1 MPIPKYFQMYNSFLR
16 SLSDGQKHAFSDTKN
31 QVIRDFNLS
40 EADLAELLPS
50 GRQSV
55 FTNRIGWCR
64 TYLKKAG
71 LIESPSRAHFIITD
85 AGKRILDT
93 VDEITNDTLR
103 QFPSF
108 VEFVDGEAGDGQVSP
123 SVQND
128 ETPQETLERVYGEL
142 NNVLKDELLTRI
154 HQSPSEFFERFV
166 VRLMEKMGY
175 GRGEV
180 TQRTRDAGIDGIMY
194 QDKLGFDRIYIQ
206 AKRKDLNTTVGR
218 PDLQRFWGAIPE
230 RNTRGLFVTTA
241 KFLPDAKQ
249 FVEGG
254 LFVNYDQFCAGQAVL
269 DDWFDSYWESQ
280 LAGSGLTEHDIALW
294 KERRKLDREC
304 SVEEETAMLC
314 KSGFKSVKCVYSYQ
328 KFSVIIAIK

>member
-1 MPIPKYFQMYNSFLR
+1 MRIVEFPGADCCACCGTHVVRAGQVGLIKVLSCQKFRDGVRIEMAAGGRALR
-16 SLSDGQKHAFSDTKN
+16 WVNAVAGQKHAFSDTKN

-123 SVQND
+123 NS
-128 ETPQETLERVYGEL
+128 L
-142 NNVLKDELLTRI
+142 
-154 HQSPSEFFERFV
+154 
-166 VRLMEKMGY
+166 
-175 GRGEV
+175 
-180 TQRTRDAGIDGIMY
+180 
-194 QDKLGFDRIYIQ
+194 
-206 AKRKDLNTTVGR
+206 
-218 PDLQRFWGAIPE
+218 
-230 RNTRGLFVTTA
+230 
-241 KFLPDAKQ
+241 
-249 FVEGG
+249 
-254 LFVNYDQFCAGQAVL
+254 
-269 DDWFDSYWESQ
+269 
-280 LAGSGLTEHDIALW
+280 
-294 KERRKLDREC
+294 
-304 SVEEETAMLC
+304 
-314 KSGFKSVKCVYSYQ
+314 
-328 KFSVIIAIK
+328 